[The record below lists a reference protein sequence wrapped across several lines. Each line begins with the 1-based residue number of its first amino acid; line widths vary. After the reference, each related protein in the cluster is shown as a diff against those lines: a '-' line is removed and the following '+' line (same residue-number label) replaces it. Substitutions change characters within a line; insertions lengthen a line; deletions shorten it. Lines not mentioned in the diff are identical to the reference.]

1 MSEQLPLRRDDEK
14 TLHEPPYET
23 RDTSEAIFT
32 FFCDSE
38 FYPPLSVFFHKM
50 ILLLIVLSTV
60 VFLLASLPRYKEPH
74 PESEELTW
82 IEAVTCIIFTIEYIP
97 KLLLCSF
104 VSWECSEHCLDIERP
119 ETAGRCS
126 KFWYFLFDPLSLV
139 DLP

>member
-1 MSEQLPLRRDDEK
+1 
-14 TLHEPPYET
+14 
-23 RDTSEAIFT
+23 
-32 FFCDSE
+32 
-38 FYPPLSVFFHKM
+38 M

-104 VSWECSEHCLDIERP
+104 VSWECLEHCLDIERP

-126 KFWYFLFDPLSLV
+126 KIRDQKFWYFLFDPLSLV
-139 DLP
+139 DLMAILPFWVDLLMSQLENDNSLNLIFLRSIRLVRVVRIFKLVT